1 MRVRVDENIP
11 PAASGPQKSIHHR
24 NKSSPALATLANAST
39 AKANVM
45 RTAFGDVSN
54 TINGNRFGPAKD
66 DLSYPVKMKSHIPEK
81 TTLVQESQETKPAA
95 LLRPAQRPLSVT
107 NLKSL
112 LPSSSNAKETDT
124 LQKQAAGND
133 RPTTAPVTAN
143 SRKVLTKRN
152 TTIFKDTA
160 LPTVSE
166 ISTVPQRDLATEIAP
181 VAPVHQSLLKKDT
194 STVNNGSL
202 DVSQSQPSIRDVTV
216 QQNSE
221 ITLKDKLPYSVEE
234 PGLAAAD
241 EREEPQI
248 FHDSLPVQE
257 PQIENQHQALAVIA
271 ETNNVVTNSA
281 TAVLPRISKAMPDAA
296 HLHYSQPP
304 QPLETEEYWDDEDNA
319 DEDGYVTAHSYKS
332 RGDNTT
338 GGATTVLFPQVTKQV
353 KRELAAAKQL
363 VEATRTAEEI
373 EDECYDTSMVAEYG
387 DDIFTYMKELE
398 VCVIKQHVSNY

>member
-1 MRVRVDENIP
+1 MRARVDENVP
-11 PAASGPQKSIHHR
+11 PAVNGPQKTIHHR
-24 NKSSPALATLANAST
+24 NKSSPALATLANT
-39 AKANVM
+39 GNAKANVM

-54 TINGNRFGPAKD
+54 IVNGNRFGPSKD
-66 DLSYPVKMKSHIPEK
+66 DLSYPVKPKSHIPEK
-81 TTLVQESQETKPAA
+81 TTLVQEESKPAA
-95 LLRPAQRPLSVT
+95 LLRPAQRPLTAS

-112 LPSSSNAKETDT
+112 LPSTNAKELDT
-124 LQKQAAGND
+124 FDHQAAGNE
-133 RPTTAPVTAN
+133 RPTTAPVIAN

-152 TTIFKDTA
+152 TTIFKDTL

-166 ISTVPQRDLATEIAP
+166 ITAAPQKDLATGFTFVP
-181 VAPVHQSLLKKDT
+181 PVHQSLKKDT
-194 STVNNGSL
+194 STVDNGKL
-202 DVSQSQPSIRDVTV
+202 DVSQLQPSIHDVTV
-216 QQNSE
+216 QQTSE
-221 ITLKDKLPYSVEE
+221 SSLKEKLSHSVKE
-234 PGLAAAD
+234 PGLTAAD

-257 PQIENQHQALAVIA
+257 PQTENQHQALTAIT
-271 ETNNVVTNSA
+271 ENNNLVSDSA
-281 TAVLPRISKAMPDAA
+281 TTALPEVTKAMPDSS
-296 HLHYSQPP
+296 HDRYSQLP
-304 QPLETEEYWDDEDNA
+304 QPLEAEEYWDDEENV

-338 GGATTVLFPQVTKQV
+338 GGATTVLFPQITKQV

-398 VCVIKQHVSNY
+398 VCIIK